1 MSFRFA
7 KLIQRL
13 YLGEL
18 SLCVILG
25 RTKMISTPFFHQ
37 KCAKW
42 NTDHGAH
49 GATETTPWAA
59 PRSFGSSA
67 GGSGTRAGSSAS
79 CPRARVG
86 PQRLIQK
93 PYLGELS
100 LWVILGRTKMI
111 SIPFF
116 HQKCAKWNTDHG
128 AGGAHGATETTP
140 WAAPRSFGS
149 SAGVSGTRAGSSA
162 SCPRAIV

>member
-1 MSFRFA
+1 MGH
-7 KLIQRL
+7 
-13 YLGEL
+13 LGEDENDFD
-18 SLCVILG
+18 
-25 RTKMISTPFFHQ
+25 PFFDK

-42 NTDHGAH
+42 NKSGGAGGAGGAH

-86 PQRLIQK
+86 PQRLIQR

-116 HQKCAKWNTDHG
+116 HQKCAKWNKFDGADG
-128 AGGAHGATETTP
+128 AGGATETTP

-149 SAGVSGTRAGSSA
+149 SAEGQEHAPGALRAA
-162 SCPRAIV
+162 QKLK